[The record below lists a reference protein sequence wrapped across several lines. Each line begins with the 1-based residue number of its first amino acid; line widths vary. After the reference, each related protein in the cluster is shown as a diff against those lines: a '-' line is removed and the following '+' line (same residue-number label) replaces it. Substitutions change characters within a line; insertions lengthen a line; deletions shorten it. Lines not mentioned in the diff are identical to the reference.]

1 MYCDSQT
8 WRVGWETT
16 AFCRFSKYEVIRN
29 EDGISWDLNFTL
41 NSGRIFTKSHQY
53 SAINITINQRAVL
66 ICTKTGSDFRFC
78 FGLLR
83 DTYIEMQL
91 LPLWMVVLEIKYC
104 IKGVLCTPDRQKTC
118 GFETCSV
125 NPGILT
131 QRILFCK
138 VLFLRFLYFHFTNS
152 LKSEF
157 IFKKS
162 ETSLSMCE
170 VWFDS
175 KLKSD

>member
-16 AFCRFSKYEVIRN
+16 VFYRFAKYEIIRN
-29 EDGISWDLNFTL
+29 EDGISWDLNSTL

-53 SAINITINQRAVL
+53 SAINTIINQRAVL
-66 ICTKTGSDFRFC
+66 ICAKTGSDFRFC

-83 DTYIEMQL
+83 FHIEMQL
-91 LPLWMVVLEIKYC
+91 LPRWTVILEIKYC
-104 IKGVLCTPDRQKTC
+104 IKGVLCTSNRQKTC

-152 LKSEF
+152 LKS
-157 IFKKS
+157 
-162 ETSLSMCE
+162 
-170 VWFDS
+170 
-175 KLKSD
+175 